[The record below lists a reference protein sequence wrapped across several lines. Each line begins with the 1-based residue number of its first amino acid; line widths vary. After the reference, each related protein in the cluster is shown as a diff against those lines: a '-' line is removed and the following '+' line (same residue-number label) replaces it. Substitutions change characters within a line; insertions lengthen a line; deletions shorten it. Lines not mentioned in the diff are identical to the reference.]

1 MEICICSERLSKS
14 HKSTRRFL
22 FFYPRWPRAPLQTP
36 NPLTQG
42 AWPPSFLYYYLS
54 VYVNLSKNA
63 SSLLQPILFERKR
76 MQRYAFL
83 RYLPNFFA
91 IIFSQTRKFS
101 RFMTKTPLVSQDI
114 GHHKTIR
121 TPLLCHFR
129 HRRLQL
135 HCWRKSKDYSPR
147 PSRIRHFRYIPAVG
161 RHTPFSYI

>member
-14 HKSTRRFL
+14 YKSTRRFL
-22 FFYPRWPRAPLQTP
+22 FFYPSTRRPSTNNCQPST
-36 NPLTQG
+36 G
-42 AWPPSFLYYYLS
+42 ASFLYYYLS

-63 SSLLQPILFERKR
+63 SSMLQPILFERKR

-135 HCWRKSKDYSPR
+135 HC
-147 PSRIRHFRYIPAVG
+147 
-161 RHTPFSYI
+161 